1 MVGNALEGQYG
12 TIRDLYE
19 THLED
24 LRSCEVAERVGFEP
38 TVPETGTNGFR
49 DRRLQPL
56 GHLSTALPILRAR
69 WVLGKARDAAYR
81 WLLFG

>member
-1 MVGNALEGQYG
+1 MESFPGGESGIRTHG
-12 TIRDLYE
+12 TGDRY
-19 THLED
+19 
-24 LRSCEVAERVGFEP
+24 
-38 TVPETGTNGFR
+38 NGFR

-81 WLLFG
+81 WFLSG